1 MRLLITLKFSFEL
14 INSRE
19 RQRQM
24 AESSRLDEE
33 MKAKEV
39 EANKVKSSFRGFS
52 TFSRFRRDS

>member
-1 MRLLITLKFSFEL
+1 
-14 INSRE
+14 
-19 RQRQM
+19 M